1 MIEANW
7 RAYNRKGEFMKTY
20 HLKIDQNKEC
30 RKCHEKG
37 VTPSGF
43 CLDCITK
50 MFKERTIGFVT
61 IQQAKAELC
70 ALVDQYADE
79 MDKAYVKASGELK
92 VALGLTLVGTKM
104 AGEVKLTAS
113 INFVES
119 RIKDSTE
126 VLVHEKQLGLPGV

>member
-1 MIEANW
+1 
-7 RAYNRKGEFMKTY
+7 MKTY
-20 HLKIDQNKEC
+20 HLEINGDKEC

-37 VTPSGF
+37 TTRSGF
-43 CLDCITK
+43 CLGCINK
-50 MFKERTIGFVT
+50 MFKDKTIGFIT

-104 AGEVKLTAS
+104 AGEVKLTAT

-119 RIKDSTE
+119 RIKDAVE
-126 VLVHEKQLGLPGV
+126 VLVHEKQLGLPGVK